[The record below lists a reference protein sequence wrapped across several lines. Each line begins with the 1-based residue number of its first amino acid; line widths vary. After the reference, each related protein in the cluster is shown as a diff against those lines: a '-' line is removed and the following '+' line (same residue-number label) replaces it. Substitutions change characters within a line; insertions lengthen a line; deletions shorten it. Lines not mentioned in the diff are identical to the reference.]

1 LRQHTNAFDFVRLFA
16 ASLVVWS
23 HQHALMGLPEPMV
36 KVLGH
41 SFGGFG
47 VLIFFAISGYLNA
60 LSVARHKSMLTFL
73 VSRGLRIYPGLV
85 VCVLF
90 TVALGAFVV
99 PDMKSYFN
107 YQLLS
112 FIGKNITLFFGYK
125 GGVAGGVFTGNAY
138 PDFLN
143 GSLWTLGYEVKMYV
157 LLAICLAAFRF
168 KLNVPLVI
176 LVCGIS
182 LIGFSAFNDFWFQ
195 FGVMFLAGCLIATVQ
210 LLKSLRVGVA
220 IVVVLSCFFIILG
233 KDVLAWYLLVAAS
246 FILIGAIR
254 LPPSLRL
261 PLDLSYGIYI
271 YAFPIQQLSAM
282 IATNF
287 WIALLFSTAFTLLLA
302 LLSTLFIELPAQRLK
317 LDLSRRISAYEARTR
332 KNIIAP
338 WSFVKSRDIRQPR
351 SWGTPGGD

>member
-1 LRQHTNAFDFVRLFA
+1 MKKWAANIALDQINLLYPPIGGQIAPTHKRVRLRP
-16 ASLVVWS
+16 SLC
-23 HQHALMGLPEPMV
+23 
-36 KVLGH
+36 
-41 SFGGFG
+41 
-47 VLIFFAISGYLNA
+47 
-60 LSVARHKSMLTFL
+60 R
-73 VSRGLRIYPGLV
+73 SRGLRIYPGLV

-125 GGVAGGVFTGNAY
+125 AGVAGGGFTSNAY

-271 YAFPIQQLSAM
+271 YAFPIQ
-282 IATNF
+282 
-287 WIALLFSTAFTLLLA
+287 
-302 LLSTLFIELPAQRLK
+302 
-317 LDLSRRISAYEARTR
+317 
-332 KNIIAP
+332 
-338 WSFVKSRDIRQPR
+338 
-351 SWGTPGGD
+351 

>member
-1 LRQHTNAFDFVRLFA
+1 
-16 ASLVVWS
+16 
-23 HQHALMGLPEPMV
+23 
-36 KVLGH
+36 
-41 SFGGFG
+41 
-47 VLIFFAISGYLNA
+47 
-60 LSVARHKSMLTFL
+60 
-73 VSRGLRIYPGLV
+73 
-85 VCVLF
+85 
-90 TVALGAFVV
+90 
-99 PDMKSYFN
+99 MKSYFN

-332 KNIIAP
+332 KNIIVP

>member
-1 LRQHTNAFDFVRLFA
+1 
-16 ASLVVWS
+16 
-23 HQHALMGLPEPMV
+23 MV

-332 KNIIAP
+332 KNIIVP